1 MVLSAL
7 TTSDRR
13 RDLFDKGVYCR
24 GQYTPEELSSWLSK
38 RTTADQE
45 MESWPRFLASS
56 FLVKEEVGWQS
67 ENCLGEARLGIRNGR
82 FFHFAQDDSGRRMAG
97 GGSIGLADNAEDFV

>member
-13 RDLFDKGVYCR
+13 RDLFDEGVYCR

-45 MESWPRFLASS
+45 VEPVAEVSRFVFSGKRGSRLAVQE
-56 FLVKEEVGWQS
+56 LPYQNGAKVKEWGYFPTALRITNEVDY
-67 ENCLGEARLGIRNGR
+67 ECP
-82 FFHFAQDDSGRRMAG
+82 
-97 GGSIGLADNAEDFV
+97 

>member
-13 RDLFDKGVYCR
+13 RDLFDEGVYCR

-45 MESWPRFLASS
+45 MEPWPRFLASS

-67 ENCLGEARLGIRNGR
+67 ENCHVSEGVGGDRKGQWM
-82 FFHFAQDDSGRRMAG
+82 HRRQRRGM
-97 GGSIGLADNAEDFV
+97 DAETSSA